1 MKSKIYAMQFRR
13 KRAGRTDYRKRL
25 KLLMSRKPRV
35 IVRKTLYNFI
45 AQIANYEPKGDI
57 IKVSAHSTELKKHG
71 WKFGRSNLSAA
82 YLTGFLLG
90 KKAMRA
96 GIAEAVP
103 DIGLHESKKG
113 ARIYAALKGAADAG
127 LKIPFSEEI
136 MPSQD
141 RIEGKHIA
149 QYAKALKQDN
159 ERYQKQFSGYIKSNT
174 NPENITEDFKKV
186 KESIMKV

>member
-1 MKSKIYAMQFRR
+1 MKSKTYAMQFRR

-25 KLLMSRKPRV
+25 KLLTSRKPRI

-45 AQIANYEPKGDI
+45 AQIAQYDPKGDI
-57 IKVSAHSTELKKHG
+57 IITSAHSTELKKLG

-90 KKAMRA
+90 KKAKKA
-96 GIAEAVP
+96 GIPEAVP

-127 LKIPFSEEI
+127 LKIPFSGEI
-136 MPSQD
+136 MPPQD

-149 QYAKALKQDN
+149 QYASSLKQDQ
-159 ERYQKQFSGYIKSNT
+159 EKYRKQFSGYLKDNA
-174 NPENITEDFKKV
+174 NPETISEDFKKV